1 MAQNGQ
7 EEVVAHAR
15 SLLLEIDPSQGS
27 ESRLRQLDGLA
38 ELVVQWG
45 SRINLTGY
53 RDREGVYGGLILD
66 ALEAFSTALGVLG
79 GLPPRVVDLG
89 SGAGFPGLPIAIAA
103 PRTQVV
109 LVEARQRRHH
119 FQKAACRDLGVGNA
133 LPRRGRAEA
142 VEAEPADCV
151 FAQAVGPL
159 PAVIDLGQRWVEPGG
174 WLVVPTGSILETP
187 VAPSGWS
194 SSLVRHYGPD
204 RPTGRRSLW
213 LGCRSSALRDSP

>member
-1 MAQNGQ
+1 MAENGRE
-7 EEVVAHAR
+7 EEVARGR
-15 SLLLEIDPSQGS
+15 SLLIEIDSSQDPN
-27 ESRLRQLDGLA
+27 SRLQRLDELA

-66 ALEAFSTALGVLG
+66 ALEAFVSVLGVLE
-79 GLPPRVVDLG
+79 GLPRRVVDLG
-89 SGAGFPGLPIAIAA
+89 AGAGFPGLPIAIAA
-103 PRTQVV
+103 PKVQVV

-142 VEAEPADCV
+142 LEAEPVDCV

-159 PAVIDLGQRWVEPGG
+159 PSVIDLAQRWVEPGG
-174 WLVVPTGSILETP
+174 WLVVPTGSISEPPAT
-187 VAPSGWS
+187 PSGWS
-194 SSLVRHYGPD
+194 SSLVRPYGPD
-204 RPTGRRSLW
+204 RPAGRRCLWLGRRSPV
-213 LGCRSSALRDSP
+213 LRDSP